1 MGLSPSWPEAG
12 LTAVILIG
20 YIYASDAYIT
30 VTVLILEAYGKVGG
44 KVRAIE

>member
-20 YIYASDAYIT
+20 YTYASDAYIT
-30 VTVLILEAYGKVGG
+30 VKVLILEAYGNAGG